1 MMEMNQETGNA
12 ELVIEEASAQIA
24 RVKAMIQNGE
34 LKPNSLERT
43 ELIITGTQ
51 LIHAVEEIRRLEYK
65 AELRDDVI
73 NGLLGLV
80 HELGGTDSD
89 IEQLIEDY
97 VYSEE
102 DEDNFV

>member
-1 MMEMNQETGNA
+1 MEMNQETGNA

-24 RVKAMIQNGE
+24 RVKNMIQNGE

-51 LIHAVEEIRRLEYK
+51 LIHAVKEIQRLECRS
-65 AELRDDVI
+65 ELRDKAI

-80 HELGGTDSD
+80 HELGGTDDD

>member
-1 MMEMNQETGNA
+1 MEINQETGNA

-24 RVKAMIQNGE
+24 RIKAMIQNGE
-34 LKPNSLERT
+34 LKPNCLERT
-43 ELIITGTQ
+43 ELIITGAQ
-51 LIHAVEEIRRLEYK
+51 LIHAVEEIQRLEYR
-65 AELRDDVI
+65 AELRDKAI

-80 HELGGTDSD
+80 HELGGRDKD

-102 DEDNFV
+102 DEDTFN

>member
-1 MMEMNQETGNA
+1 MTKMNQETGNT
-12 ELVIEEASAQIA
+12 ELILEEASAQIA
-24 RVKAMIQNGE
+24 RIKAMIQNGE

-51 LIHAVEEIRRLEYK
+51 LIHAVKEIQRLEYR
-65 AELRDDVI
+65 AELRDKAI
-73 NGLLGLV
+73 SGLLGLV
-80 HELGGTDSD
+80 HELGGKDSD

-102 DEDNFV
+102 DEDTFN

>member
-1 MMEMNQETGNA
+1 MEINQETGNA
-12 ELVIEEASAQIA
+12 ELVIEEASAQIG
-24 RVKAMIQNGE
+24 RIKAMIQNGE

-43 ELIITGTQ
+43 ELIITGAQ
-51 LIHAVEEIRRLEYK
+51 LIRAVKEIQRLECRS
-65 AELRDDVI
+65 ELRDKAI